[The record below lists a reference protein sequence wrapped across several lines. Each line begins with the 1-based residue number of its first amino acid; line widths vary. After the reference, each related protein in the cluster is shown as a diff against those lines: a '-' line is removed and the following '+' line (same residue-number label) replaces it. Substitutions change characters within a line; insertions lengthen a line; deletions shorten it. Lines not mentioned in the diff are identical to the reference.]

1 MKRIADF
8 FRREKMLSIS
18 LILALISLFITP
30 LTGERIMNLSWKT
43 LASLFMLFVSLEGLK
58 KENIFSPL
66 ENLLGRIR
74 STFAL
79 ALALTFIVFASSA
92 IITNDVA
99 LLTFVPLTIAMF
111 RKSEKKQF
119 LPSLIAIETIAANLG
134 SMLTPFGNPQN
145 LYLFSKM
152 NESASAFIMELL
164 PIWILSLILL
174 ILALIFIFRHD
185 MRNMIYI
192 RDDVEPGYGERSMRV
207 LYICLFLLTLA
218 TILGAFEI
226 FPILI
231 TATAIVAVF
240 DRKTFLKVDWPL
252 LITFLCFFI
261 FSSSIS
267 SNERIAYT
275 LSEIAGGREFASGI
289 IFSQIISNVP
299 AAILIEPFAGNLKA
313 LLFGVDIGG
322 LGTPVASLASLISI
336 RIFFREEKDR
346 KGFMKSF
353 FLWNIAFLI
362 FLIPAAIILIR

>member
-192 RDDVEPGYGERSMRV
+192 RDDVEPG
-207 LYICLFLLTLA
+207 
-218 TILGAFEI
+218 
-226 FPILI
+226 
-231 TATAIVAVF
+231 
-240 DRKTFLKVDWPL
+240 
-252 LITFLCFFI
+252 
-261 FSSSIS
+261 
-267 SNERIAYT
+267 
-275 LSEIAGGREFASGI
+275 
-289 IFSQIISNVP
+289 
-299 AAILIEPFAGNLKA
+299 
-313 LLFGVDIGG
+313 
-322 LGTPVASLASLISI
+322 
-336 RIFFREEKDR
+336 
-346 KGFMKSF
+346 
-353 FLWNIAFLI
+353 
-362 FLIPAAIILIR
+362 